1 MKEQNSNNG
10 NKKPLLFGYFEV
22 AFLTLYTDPETQ
34 AMLIKGYR
42 NLLSLFLIII
52 NFIVFYVLNDKICY
66 FY

>member
-1 MKEQNSNNG
+1 MKEQNSNND

-42 NLLSLFLIII
+42 NLLSLFPIII
-52 NFIVFYVLNDKICY
+52 NFIVFYVLNDKIYY

>member
-1 MKEQNSNNG
+1 MKEQNSNND
-10 NKKPLLFGYFEV
+10 NKKPLLFGHFEV